1 MLEWTSP
8 FQVVTNKMKK
18 NSSRKWME
26 QRNNKVRE
34 MARFLMYYSN
44 RIASSK
50 LQLYSLFK
58 KKTII
63 AS

>member
-18 NSSRKWME
+18 NSSRKWLE

-44 RIASSK
+44 RIASSE
-50 LQLYSLFK
+50 LQLYSLFFL
-58 KKTII
+58 KTII

>member
-44 RIASSK
+44 RIASSE
-50 LQLYSLFK
+50 LQLYSLF
-58 KKTII
+58 
-63 AS
+63 